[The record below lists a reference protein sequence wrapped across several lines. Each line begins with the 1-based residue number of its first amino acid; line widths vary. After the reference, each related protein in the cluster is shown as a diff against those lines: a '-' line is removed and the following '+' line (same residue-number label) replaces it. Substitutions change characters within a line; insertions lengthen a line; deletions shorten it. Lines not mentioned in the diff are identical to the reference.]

1 MFFVYL
7 RRELRRRIRQA
18 VLISLG
24 LALGIGLVITVVAAS
39 AGVQNSQASVLHALY
54 GVGTDITVTEPPA
67 IGSGAGTTFGFTQ
80 ELKDIKT
87 GAVAAGTKISVNNL
101 ATDQY
106 GIINAGVPGKIARQ
120 PGVTGAAGGLALSDL
135 TVTGTVPQI
144 AVGQGLGSYKSSFTS
159 GTFNVDGVDPA
170 DAALGPLSSGK
181 IVSGTTL
188 TRADADASDAVVDS
202 GYAAQNKL
210 ATGGTIDV
218 GGTDFRI
225 IGVVTSPQSGNPPDV
240 YIPLAKAQQ
249 IGKNGSASLAH
260 DVDTIYVT
268 TASAADIPSVQAEIS
283 KLLPS
288 ATVTDSSD
296 LASEVTGSLSSAASL
311 ASNLGRWLSVAVLV
325 AAFGLASLLTMTA
338 VARRVREFGTLKALG
353 WTSPRIVGQVMG
365 ESLAVGIAGAAAGVG
380 LGYAGATLIDR
391 LAPKLY
397 ATVGQASPPS
407 VTGPG
412 RALGAA
418 ADSTLKALTST
429 SHTVPVT
436 LTAPVTAGLIL
447 LAAALAIGG
456 GLIAGVFG
464 GWRAARMR
472 PAAALARVE

>member
-1 MFFVYL
+1 
-7 RRELRRRIRQA
+7 
-18 VLISLG
+18 
-24 LALGIGLVITVVAAS
+24 
-39 AGVQNSQASVLHALY
+39 VQNSQAAVLHALY
-54 GVGTDITVTEPPA
+54 GVGTDVTVTEPPA
-67 IGSGAGTTFGFTQ
+67 KGSSVGTAFGFTQ
-80 ELKDIKT
+80 EIKDIRT
-87 GAVAAGTKISVNNL
+87 GAVAAGTKISVNTL

-106 GIINAGVPGKIARQ
+106 GIIKSAVLAKIARQ
-120 PGVTGAAGGLALSDL
+120 PGVTGAAGGLVLNDL

-144 AVGQGLGSYKSSFTS
+144 SVGNGLGSYKSSFTS

-170 DAALGPLSSGK
+170 DAALGPLSAGK
-181 IVSGTTL
+181 IISGRTL
-188 TRADADASDAVVDS
+188 TPAEANADDAIVGS

-218 GGTDFRI
+218 GGTNFKI
-225 IGVVTSPQSGNPPDV
+225 IGIVTTPQSGDPPDV

-249 IGKNGSASLAH
+249 IGKNGTSALTS

-268 TASAADIPSVQAEIS
+268 AASAADIPSVQAEIGR
-283 KLLPS
+283 LLPS

-353 WTSPRIVGQVMG
+353 WPTRRIVGQVVG
-365 ESLAVGIAGAAAGVG
+365 ESLAIGLAGGVAGVC
-380 LGYAGATLIDR
+380 LGYAGATLIGK
-391 LAPKLY
+391 LAPKLS
-397 ATVGQASPPS
+397 ATVAPVNAAS

-412 RALGAA
+412 RALGTAA
-418 ADSTLKALTST
+418 GSALKALTSA
-429 SHTVPVT
+429 SHTVSVP
-436 LTAPVTAGLIL
+436 LTAPVTGGLIL
-447 LAAALAIGG
+447 IAVVLAIGG
-456 GLIAGVFG
+456 GLVAGVFG

-472 PAAALARVE
+472 PADALARVE

>member
-18 VLISLG
+18 TFIALG

-39 AGVQNSQASVLHALY
+39 DGVQNSQATVLHALY

-67 IGSGAGTTFGFTQ
+67 PGSSTATTFGFTQ
-80 ELKDIKT
+80 ELHDIKS
-87 GAVAAGTKISVNNL
+87 GAVAAGTKISINNL

-106 GIINAGVPGKIARQ
+106 GIINSGVLAKIAGQ
-120 PGVTGAAGGLALSDL
+120 PGVTGAAGGLVLSDL

-144 AVGQGLGSYKSSFTS
+144 TVGNGLGSYKSSFTS
-159 GTFNVDGVDPA
+159 STFDVDGVDPA
-170 DAALGPLSSGK
+170 NTALGPLSSGK
-181 IVSGTTL
+181 ITSGSTL
-188 TRADADASDAVVDS
+188 TPADADAADAVVDS
-202 GYAAQNKL
+202 GYAAQNRL
-210 ATGGTIDV
+210 STGGTIDV

-225 IGVVTSPQSGNPPDV
+225 TGIVTAPQGGSPPDV

-249 IGKNGSASLAH
+249 IGKDGSSGLTH
-260 DVDTIYVT
+260 DVDTVYVT
-268 TASAADIPSVQAEIS
+268 AASAADISAVQAEIS

-296 LASEVTGSLSSAASL
+296 LASEVTGSLSSASSL

-338 VARRVREFGTLKALG
+338 VTRRVREFGTLKALG
-353 WTSPRIVGQVMG
+353 WSSRRIVGQVMG
-365 ESLAVGIAGAAAGVG
+365 ESMAIGIGGGAAGVC
-380 LGYAGATLIDR
+380 LGYVGATLIDK
-391 LAPKLY
+391 LAPKLS
-397 ATVGQASPPS
+397 ATVGSASPAS

-412 RALGAA
+412 KALGAA
-418 ADSTLKALTST
+418 GGSTLKALTST
-429 SHTVPVT
+429 NHTVSVM
-436 LTAPVTAGLIL
+436 LTAPVTVDLIVV
-447 LAAALAIGG
+447 AVVLAICG
-456 GLIAGVFG
+456 GLIAGILG

-472 PAAALARVE
+472 PAAALAKVE